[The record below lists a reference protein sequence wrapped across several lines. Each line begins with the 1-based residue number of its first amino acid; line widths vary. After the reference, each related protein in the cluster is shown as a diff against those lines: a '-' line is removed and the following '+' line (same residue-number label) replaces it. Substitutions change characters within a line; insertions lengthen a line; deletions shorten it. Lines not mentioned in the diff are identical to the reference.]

1 MVHQSHSR
9 AAVRVG
15 GPAGRSTDSTRREV
29 PWSPQRTPAGV
40 EDRMLA
46 LTYRV
51 ARQVGYPRRA
61 RTRLCRQIILDT
73 PSWRED
79 RPEGAGRR
87 VRARLLTALR
97 AALGPHVDPERLDR
111 AVSDAVLADEVAL
124 LPTRQQAVLRWVVE
138 QRCTVGQVTERTGW
152 THQQVARLLR
162 AGLTTLTVCG
172 RAG

>member
-1 MVHQSHSR
+1 MVQHSHRR
-9 AAVRVG
+9 AAVPVG
-15 GPAGRSTDSTRREV
+15 GPSARPSGAAA
-29 PWSPQRTPAGV
+29 WSSEQAPAGV

-61 RTRLCRQIILDT
+61 GTRLCRRIILDT

-87 VRARLLTALR
+87 GRARLVTTLR
-97 AALGPHVDPERLDR
+97 AALGPHVDPDRLDR
-111 AVSDAVLADEVAL
+111 AVSDAVLADEITL

-138 QRCTVGQVTERTGW
+138 QQCTVGQVIERTGW

-172 RAG
+172 RSG